1 MKYMNSLHRLEAIF
15 NPTGAVLCFIAFIL
29 EQAVSEFADYDQLC
43 LGVVLVVVVIVT
55 GFFTYYQEFKSCRI
69 MESFKDMVPDF
80 AFVIRNGYKSAILAN
95 QVILTFKRWQFV
107 LNVEKNY
114 TYQVCN
120 YLPGFVFAISGNP
133 RRHRRH
139 LCRKSNPSRHQN
151 HHVQTAQGLL
161 PVFLLRRQSGQTHF
175 I

>member
-1 MKYMNSLHRLEAIF
+1 M
-15 NPTGAVLCFIAFIL
+15 FISWP
-29 EQAVSEFADYDQLC
+29 EQNFPFQHSVSESPNYDHLY
-43 LGVVLVVVVIVT
+43 LGIVLVLVVVIT
-55 GFFTYYQEFKSCRI
+55 GLFTYYQNHKSCKI

-151 HHVQTAQGLL
+151 HLVQTAQGLL